1 MHNPAHFTPITGYE
15 ELQPNIICVVWLGN
29 RVGAQEVGQQAVKI
43 DEEEDQVVAHT
54 ND

>member
-1 MHNPAHFTPITGYE
+1 MNNVPNDIILDFNPLVIKNLIF
-15 ELQPNIICVVWLGN
+15 IIKIFYSIIKSHSP
-29 RVGAQEVGQQAVKI
+29 VKI